1 MGVINEVKSGVKS
14 PSVMGGG
21 GIIKIAVSIV
31 VVVGIALAALFFW
44 GKVSTKNIPVVS
56 QAVSPARVY
65 IS

>member
-1 MGVINEVKSGVKS
+1 MGVLNEAKSGVTNPS
-14 PSVMGGG
+14 PMSG
-21 GIIKIAVSIV
+21 GILKVIISIV
-31 VVVGIALAALFFW
+31 VVVGVVLAALVFW

>member
-1 MGVINEVKSGVKS
+1 MGILNEMKAGVKS
-14 PSVMGGG
+14 PGVSG
-21 GIIKIAVSIV
+21 GIVKVAVSIV
-31 VVVGIALAALFFW
+31 VLVGVALAALYFW

>member
-1 MGVINEVKSGVKS
+1 MGVLNEAKSGVTNPS
-14 PSVMGGG
+14 PMGGG
-21 GIIKIAVSIV
+21 IVKVIISVFV
-31 VVVGIALAALFFW
+31 VVAIALAALVFW

>member
-1 MGVINEVKSGVKS
+1 MGVLNEAKSGVTNPS
-14 PSVMGGG
+14 PMSG
-21 GIIKIAVSIV
+21 GIVKVVISVFVVIA
-31 VVVGIALAALFFW
+31 IALAALVFW